1 MKAIFVELPAFNR
14 NRPDYLTDEDYRLF
28 QTALLESP
36 NLGDVIQGTG
46 GLRKVRWADQNRNKG
61 KRGGIRVIYYW
72 YTGGA
77 EFWLFTI
84 YDKDQAIDISP
95 DQKRTLKSLLQREL
109 AARK

>member
-72 YTGGA
+72 YSGGA